1 MSRRTWLAVI
11 VFATL
16 AATVIFSQFCWFKRN
31 EHVALWLEGVALVF
45 IFGLDYFNRL
55 DEAAEQDKRHKE
67 SLSQLA
73 LLGEQ
78 AKAASE
84 AARAAKRSADLTAAL
99 HRPYVAVSKVV
110 LTGAGRYWNLNFDI
124 TNFGT
129 LPAFNVD
136 FSVKAFVDQEEQA
149 RNELHGPSSIQLF
162 PSSKEAVTH
171 QFDFGDPDG
180 IRMREGQIRVRFD
193 VQISYELGGGV
204 RAGYS
209 AEVAFRAAAQIL
221 EITRSS
227 TTTPE

>member
-1 MSRRTWLAVI
+1 MSRRAWLAVI
-11 VFATL
+11 ALVTL
-16 AATVIFSQFCWFKRN
+16 AATAIFSQFCWFKRN
-31 EHVALWLEGVALVF
+31 EHVAIWLEGIALVF

-55 DEAAEQDKRHKE
+55 DEAEEQDKRHRE
-67 SLSQLA
+67 TLSQLG

-84 AARAAKRSADLTAAL
+84 AAKAAKRSADLTAAL

-136 FSVKAFVDQEEQA
+136 FSVKAFVGQEEHV
-149 RNELHGPSSIQLF
+149 RVELRGPSSIQLF
-162 PSSKEAVTH
+162 PSSKEAVIH

-180 IRMREGQIRVRFD
+180 IRMREGTTRVRFD
-193 VQISYELGGGV
+193 VQISYELAGGV
-204 RAGYS
+204 QAVYS
-209 AEVAFRAAAQIL
+209 AELAFKAATQIV
-221 EITRSS
+221 EITKSS